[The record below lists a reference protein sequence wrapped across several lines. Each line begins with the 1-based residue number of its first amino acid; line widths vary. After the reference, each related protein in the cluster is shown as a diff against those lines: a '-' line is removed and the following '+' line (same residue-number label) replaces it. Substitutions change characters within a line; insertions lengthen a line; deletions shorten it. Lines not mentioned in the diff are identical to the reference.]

1 MQMQWNPVVPEKL
14 SPDEHF
20 SQLLNLVEKYE
31 KDEKQH
37 EKLRQAYKLAAHSH
51 ALQKRVSGEPYV
63 IHPIEA
69 AKILAEI
76 HMDIPTLQAAL
87 LHDVIE
93 DTDYTYDD
101 IKEKFGKTVAD
112 LVNGV
117 TKLANISIPKET
129 QGQPRLAQKTYKQAE
144 NLRKIFLA
152 MARDIRVIFIK
163 VADRLHNLKTLGAL
177 KPEKRKRKALETLEI
192 FAPITGRLGMWEFK
206 WQLEDL
212 AFSHMEPELYQQIA
226 RSVAQRRLEREE
238 IIDQVKNTIR
248 KDLVEVGLTNV
259 QISGRPKHLY
269 SIYQKMNQQGRTV
282 DEIFDLLAVRIIV
295 DTVRECYQVLG
306 IVHNLWMPFHDR
318 FKDYIAMPKSNNYRS
333 LHTTV
338 YGPGNQPVEVQIRT
352 WEMHQV
358 NEYGIAAHWAYK
370 EGASSD
376 KNMTEAV
383 FPWIR
388 RILDW
393 EGDSKDAREYIE
405 NLKLDL
411 LESEVFVFTPNGDVV
426 DLPAGSTPLDFAYRI
441 HTEVGH
447 RFTGAK
453 VNSKIVPINYQL
465 KNADIVEILTS
476 KNGTPSRDWLKVARS
491 NHAKNKI
498 RQWFKKEQRDEN
510 IIRGKE
516 MILAELRRHRIE
528 VSLNNLELFDKIATK
543 YNFVSAQDLFASVG
557 YGESS
562 PVTVLHRVQDLAPP
576 EAFPQ
581 QAPEPVEES
590 EEAQKRRE
598 KKKRKSRSPISVK
611 GVENLLVRYA
621 KCCSP
626 VWGDDVIGYITLGKG
641 VSIHRKNCKNFR
653 HLATS
658 PERVVEVN
666 WLEPEKESLF
676 EVELEIKGWDRP
688 GLLSDTLTV
697 VNDLK
702 IKVTSTKAWTRVE
715 KAVIK
720 ITAEVPSRKVLNAL
734 IKNLSRVKNV
744 NKVFQVTQ
752 RSKQGKKQNGKGK

>member
-1 MQMQWNPVVPEKL
+1 MLMQWNPVVPQKL
-14 SPDEHF
+14 TPHEHF
-20 SQLLNLVEKYE
+20 SQLLELVRKYE
-31 KDEKQH
+31 KDENQH
-37 EKLRQAYKLAAHSH
+37 QKLSQAFQLAMEAHSQQVR
-51 ALQKRVSGEPYV
+51 ASGEPYV

-76 HMDIPTLQAAL
+76 RMDIPTLQAAI

-93 DTDYTYDD
+93 DTDYSYDD
-101 IKEKFGKTVAD
+101 IAKMFGSTVAN

-117 TKLANISIPKET
+117 TKLANISIANDSR
-129 QGQPRLAQKTYKQAE
+129 GQPRLAQKTDKQAE

-177 KPEKRKRKALETLEI
+177 RQSKRKRIALETLEI

-212 AFSHMEPELYQQIA
+212 AFSNLEPELYTEIA
-226 RSVAQRRLEREE
+226 GNVAQRRREREE
-238 IIDQVKNTIR
+238 IIEQVKNTIR
-248 KDLVEVGLTNV
+248 KDLVEVGLTGV

-269 SIYQKMNQQGRTV
+269 SIYQKMIQQGRSL
-282 DEIFDLLAVRIIV
+282 DEIYDLLAIRIIV

-352 WEMHQV
+352 WEMHRV

-370 EGASSD
+370 EGATSD

-447 RFTGAK
+447 RCTGAR

-476 KNGTPSRDWLKVARS
+476 KNGTPSRDWLKIARS
-491 NHAKNKI
+491 THARNKI

-510 IIRGKE
+510 ISRGRD
-516 MILAELRRHRIE
+516 MILQELKRNRIE
-528 VSLNNLELFDKIATK
+528 ISLNNHELFGRIAAK
-543 YNFVSAQDLFASVG
+543 YNFVTVDDLFASVG
-557 YGESS
+557 YGETS
-562 PVTVLHRVQDLAPP
+562 PVTIRHRLQELAPP
-576 EAFPQ
+576 EAFP
-581 QAPEPVEES
+581 PVAELPQEES
-590 EEAQKRRE
+590 EETKKRRE
-598 KKKRKSRSPISVK
+598 KQKRKSKSPISVK

-641 VSIHRKNCKNFR
+641 VSIHRRNCKNFK

-666 WLEPEKESLF
+666 WLKSEKESMF
-676 EVELEIKGWDRP
+676 EVELEIKGWDRA
-688 GLLSDTLTV
+688 GLLSDCLTLI
-697 VNDLK
+697 NDMKL
-702 IKVTSTKAWTRVE
+702 KVTSTRAWARVE

-720 ITAEVPSRKVLNAL
+720 ITVEVPSRKVLNTL
-734 IKNLSRVKNV
+734 IKNLSRIKNV
-744 NKVFQVTQ
+744 NRVFQVTQ
-752 RSKQGKKQNGKGK
+752 RNKSK